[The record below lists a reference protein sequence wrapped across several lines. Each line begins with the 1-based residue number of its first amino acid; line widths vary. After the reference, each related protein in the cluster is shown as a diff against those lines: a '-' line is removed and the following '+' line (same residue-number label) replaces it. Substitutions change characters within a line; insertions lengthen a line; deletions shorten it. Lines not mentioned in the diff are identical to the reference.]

1 VVQAIESYDF
11 GRVVIGGRAY
21 TSDVLV
27 FPEGVKERWWRREG
41 HKLCLEDL
49 REALERKP
57 KVLVVGTGYSGLME
71 VTRGLREELR
81 AKGIELKAAP
91 TREAVELYNELK
103 GPKVVAALHL
113 TC

>member
-1 VVQAIESYDF
+1 MIESYDF

-49 REALERKP
+49 REVLERKP
-57 KVLVVGTGYSGLME
+57 EVLVVGTGFSGLME
-71 VTRGLREELR
+71 IPSKLNKELQ
-81 AKGIELKAAP
+81 AKGIELRAVP
-91 TREAVELYNELK
+91 TREAVELYNKLK